1 MNNTIDMTYASQ
13 NDCAE
18 LSPVV
23 ADPEIFLV
31 RRSILS
37 CARPTVAGS
46 TPARSSRAFTASR
59 PSTPR
64 SSSMSRNEDTF
75 AARYSAA
82 PVSTVRS
89 TRMRSPSTRLRP
101 TSRVKESNSPARGA
115 DRATMMKVLPRA
127 SESATRAPNP
137 DVVPS
142 TTTMALVPPAAAK
155 CRGMMMIAAKKR
167 GPRMAETQ
175 NHLLR
180 TRSTN
185 SRRITARILRTH
197 RLRPDQVDEDLVQRR
212 LLQLEPGQP
221 RPRCHESLED
231 LLGVGAGRELDLGIL
246 PIVVYVAHQGLVG
259 EHLRRPAQAPIEP
272 EDEMVPTMCPLDVRE
287 RAVHQLPSARD
298 DAQLLAQLLGLLHDV
313 GREQDRL
320 PATAQVEHGVL
331 HHLSIDGIEPREG
344 LVENQEIRV
353 VEHGRNELHLLLHP
367 LGQLVDPSQS
377 PLGEAE
383 SREPFLS
390 PLTRP
395 PSIGAFHLAEK
406 DENVEHPHLAVQ
418 AALLGEVA
426 DPLRV
431 GSPPARLAEYAHG
444 PAVGLQEVHDHAKRG
459 RFPGAVRP
467 EQTVNHAT
475 GHGQRQLIDGGVTGE
490 AFADPIEDQYRGRGG
505 RGGGGGRRH
514 VRGAN
519 LAPWGLD
526 CVGQGVP
533 GKQGA
538 LDADGELRHAG
549 QGTELAQRLIP
560 RGALVPLHHGAHPIG
575 QGECLVDRLVLDEL
589 GHHRGRRL
597 TDGAA
602 PADEACFLDDVA
614 VDTQLQVDLVPTERV
629 VQRHRVGRLLQR
641 PLVAGPPVVIEDQLL
656 VEGAELRIRR
666 GRIQTGL
673 PP

>member
-89 TRMRSPSTRLRP
+89 ARMRSPSSRLRP

-115 DRATMMKVLPRA
+115 DRATIMKVLPRA

-246 PIVVYVAHQGLVG
+246 PIVVHVAHQGLVC
-259 EHLRRPAQAPIEP
+259 EHLRRPTQAPIEP

-320 PATAQVEHGVL
+320 PATAQVEHRVL

-377 PLGEAE
+377 PIGEAE

-444 PAVGLQEVHDHAKRG
+444 AAVGFFFQAEDGIRGLYVTGVQTCALPIYMSDPKITELDLPPHFTNIQHALHLAR
-459 RFPGAVRP
+459 RFLSVQDTPNRQIVIITDGLPTAHFEGEMLYLLYP
-467 EQTVNHAT
+467 PTEQTEEAT
-475 GHGQRQLIDGGVTGE
+475 LRE
-490 AFADPIEDQYRGRGG
+490 AMLCAREGITINMFLLASWNQTPEDVRFAYKMVESTKGR
-505 RGGGGGRRH
+505 
-514 VRGAN
+514 V
-519 LAPWGLD
+519 
-526 CVGQGVP
+526 
-533 GKQGA
+533 
-538 LDADGELRHAG
+538 
-549 QGTELAQRLIP
+549 
-560 RGALVPLHHGAHPIG
+560 
-575 QGECLVDRLVLDEL
+575 
-589 GHHRGRRL
+589 
-597 TDGAA
+597 
-602 PADEACFLDDVA
+602 F
-614 VDTQLQVDLVPTERV
+614 
-629 VQRHRVGRLLQR
+629 
-641 PLVAGPPVVIEDQLL
+641 
-656 VEGAELRIRR
+656 
-666 GRIQTGL
+666 
-673 PP
+673 